1 MVADELDIKVK
12 QYELYLNG
20 IEQISNRRGKALG
33 SLVALNSAYFT
44 CGGIIL
50 QFTEGTKRIILLCGL
65 CLLGILTSIIFFLLL
80 RSYRQLNS
88 AKFRVLHKI
97 EEQLPLQ
104 PYTEEWNIVGK
115 GNDRSRYWPFS
126 HLEKWMPIVFGL
138 VYFIVLIVIIF
149 DHVRITID

>member
-1 MVADELDIKVK
+1 MAADELDIKVK

-20 IEQISNRRGKALG
+20 IEQTSNRRGKALG

-50 QFTEGTKRIILLCGL
+50 QFTEGANRIILLCGL
-65 CLLGILTSIIFFLLL
+65 CLLGVLTSIIFFFLL

-88 AKFRVLHKI
+88 AKFQVLHKI

-104 PYTEEWNIVGK
+104 PYTEEWSIVGN
-115 GNDRSRYWPFS
+115 GNNRSRYWPLS
-126 HLEKWMPIVFGL
+126 HLEKWIPIVFGL
-138 VYFIVLIVIIF
+138 VYFAVFIMTFFSHIK
-149 DHVRITID
+149 ITLE

>member
-1 MVADELDIKVK
+1 MAADELDIKIK
-12 QYELYLNG
+12 QYELYLSG
-20 IEQISNRRGKALG
+20 IEQISSRRGKALG
-33 SLVALNSAYFT
+33 SLIALNSAYFT

-50 QFTEGTKRIILLCGL
+50 QFTEEANRLILLCGL
-65 CLLGILTSIIFFLLL
+65 CLLGVLTSIIFFFLL

-126 HLEKWMPIVFGL
+126 HLEKWIPTIFGL
-138 VYFIVLIVIIF
+138 VYSAVLIVIIF
-149 DHVRITID
+149 GHVRITIY

>member
-1 MVADELDIKVK
+1 MATDELDIKVK

-50 QFTEGTKRIILLCGL
+50 QFTEGTNRIILLCGL
-65 CLLGILTSIIFFLLL
+65 CLLGVLTSIIFFFLL

-97 EEQLPLQ
+97 EERLPLQ
-104 PYTEEWNIVGK
+104 PYTEEWSIVGK

-126 HLEKWMPIVFGL
+126 HLEKWIPIVFGL
-138 VYFIVLIVIIF
+138 VYFTVLIAIIF
-149 DHVRITID
+149 SHLRITID